1 MIYGMTDDEIVE
13 YIHSLADQISDLES
27 KMQKATR
34 FDLGDDV
41 TIEKRG
47 QDKWCVK
54 VFETTVLDKGLHRIF
69 EAMPSSR
76 TPEFISSTRF
86 TLEEAFEIATR
97 YMKETAL

>member
-1 MIYGMTDDEIVE
+1 MTQEE
-13 YIHSLADQISDLES
+13 MLKL
-27 KMQKATR
+27 ATR

-47 QDKWCVK
+47 RDKWCVK

-76 TPEFISSTRF
+76 TQEFIDSTRF
-86 TLEEAFEIATR
+86 TLDEAFEIATR